1 VSTIHLIGGE
11 KGGVGKSVLARIL
24 CQYCID
30 GGLPFAALDADRSH
44 GALLRSYA
52 EYTRACDLESFSSA
66 DQIIDRALGAERQ
79 VIVDLP
85 AQIAQSLTK
94 WLEGSDVLNF
104 AEELGIKLAFWHVT
118 DGGYDSVNLL
128 ESMVGLQGSGDER
141 GNSVVVVKNYG
152 RSDFFAQVDESSAWK
167 RLQAR
172 GGHLVELPALDAS
185 TMYSIDRS
193 GLSLWA
199 AINESQGGLTPMER
213 RRAALWLQACYD
225 RLDNLNSVF

>member
-1 VSTIHLIGGE
+1 
-11 KGGVGKSVLARIL
+11 VGKSVLARVL

-52 EYTRACDLESFSSA
+52 EYTRPCDLDSFSSA

-85 AQIAQSLTK
+85 AQIAQSLSK

-128 ESMVGLQGSGDER
+128 ESMVDLQGGGNNR
-141 GNSVVVVKNYG
+141 ANSVVVVKNHG
-152 RSDFFAQVDESSAWK
+152 RSDFFDQVDESSAWK

-172 GGHLVELPALDAS
+172 GGHCIELPALDS
-185 TMYSIDRS
+185 RTMYSIDRS
-193 GLSLWA
+193 GMSFWA
-199 AINESQGGLTPMER
+199 AINENQGRHSLSTMER